1 MSRRAQGRLF
11 RRRTGKRACEPSP
24 SRLNNDCDT
33 QQRNRLMQKLRAETC
48 VRRKSG
54 HLFSERNG
62 RNESIA
68 KEDCFLGTLSPDPWD
83 FIAVDANPS

>member
-1 MSRRAQGRLF
+1 MIA
-11 RRRTGKRACEPSP
+11 TP
-24 SRLNNDCDT
+24 DW
-33 QQRNRLMQKLRAETC
+33 RNRLMQKLRAETC